1 MPELVECLAHG
12 ILIQKLF
19 ADNAN
24 ADWQL
29 QNIWADATGA
39 EMLVSPEGTRA
50 REGYVYTLD
59 HTSTIQ
65 RGNASSQTPVWPP
78 MWSMQAPPGSQNSAA
93 QPTPTPTTQTRSK
106 ISKKRKTRA
115 KTRTARKKM
124 AQRST
129 SIISHIVIIRH
140 SLILIVLL
148 GVLFHHT
155 ENTSSPSCNEE
166 NIEDPADRKGTE
178 VHHGAPMMLTPRSL
192 REREYGASSGES

>member
-50 REGYVYTLD
+50 REGYVYPLD

-65 RGNASSQTPVWPP
+65 RGNANSQTPVWPP
-78 MWSMQAPPGSQNSAA
+78 MWGMQALPDLQNSAT
-93 QPTPTPTTQTRSK
+93 QPTPTPTTQNRNKT
-106 ISKKRKTRA
+106 SKKRKTRS
-115 KTRTARKKM
+115 KTRTARKKK
-124 AQRST
+124 ARRSKSYVT
-129 SIISHIVIIRH
+129 SHIIVIITD
-140 SLILIVLL
+140 LFYCCL
-148 GVLFHHT
+148 GCCA
-155 ENTSSPSCNEE
+155 SKPR
-166 NIEDPADRKGTE
+166 EDFFRKFQRRKRG
-178 VHHGAPMMLTPRSL
+178 GYR
-192 REREYGASSGES
+192 G